1 LYTVPGGQFRITMA
15 SKPPAGF
22 SPCSSLK
29 GLRVT
34 VEYDPDD
41 AGGHSGRIET
51 LEILAPEEK

>member
-1 LYTVPGGQFRITMA
+1 
-15 SKPPAGF
+15 
-22 SPCSSLK
+22 
-29 GLRVT
+29 